1 MVLGPSP
8 NRPARESIQLR
19 ATRARER
26 DKRDGGVAVQQASEL
41 SVVSTYRAEG
51 LAATIRGRERGAG
64 P

>member
-1 MVLGPSP
+1 MVLGPNP
-8 NRPARESIQLR
+8 NRPAREINRLR
-19 ATRARER
+19 AARARER